1 MKTFS
6 LRLTDIEA
14 EALERL
20 ARVNG
25 LSKNKQ
31 IQALIARAYIEVDE
45 AAQVIMGGLQSIV
58 DGEKCFFCTMAE
70 SVEEA
75 ESAGNHELARTKAEQ
90 AYRQYKYVTE
100 EETGEEVN
108 ENVNDSFD
116 SHAEYILDMLV

>member
-31 IQALIARAYIEVDE
+31 IQALIARAYTEVDSC
-45 AAQVIMGGLQSIV
+45 AQIIMGDLQSIDAV
-58 DGEKCFFCTMAE
+58 EKSLFCTMAE
-70 SVEEA
+70 SAEEA
-75 ESAGNHELARTKAEQ
+75 ESAGNHELARIKAEQ

-100 EETGEEVN
+100 EKAGEEENMN
-108 ENVNDSFD
+108 EICD
-116 SHAEYILDMLV
+116 SHYDYILEILS

>member
-31 IQALIARAYIEVDE
+31 IQALIARAYTEVDSC
-45 AAQVIMGGLQSIV
+45 AHIIMGDLQSI
-58 DGEKCFFCTMAE
+58 DAGEKSLFCTMAE
-70 SVEEA
+70 SVVEA
-75 ESAGNHELARTKAEQ
+75 ESAGDHELARTRAER

-100 EETGEEVN
+100 EKAGEEENMN
-108 ENVNDSFD
+108 EICDSNYD
-116 SHAEYILDMLV
+116 YILEILS

>member
-6 LRLTDIEA
+6 LRLTDLET

-31 IQALIARAYIEVDE
+31 IQALIVRAYIEVDE
-45 AAQVIMGGLQSIV
+45 DAQVIMGDLQSIAA
-58 DGEKCFFCTMAE
+58 GEKSFFCTMAE

-75 ESAGNHELARTKAEQ
+75 YSAGDHELARTKAEQ
-90 AYRQYKYVTE
+90 AYRQYKYITE
-100 EETGEEVN
+100 EKAGEEVN
-108 ENVNDSFD
+108 EHVNKSFD
-116 SHAEYILDMLV
+116 SNAEYILDMLV

>member
-31 IQALIARAYIEVDE
+31 IQALIARAYTEVDST
-45 AAQVIMGGLQSIV
+45 AQIIMGDLQSIDAV
-58 DGEKCFFCTMAE
+58 EESLFCTMAE

-75 ESAGNHELARTKAEQ
+75 YSAGDHELARTKAEQ
-90 AYRQYKYVTE
+90 AYRQYKYITE
-100 EETGEEVN
+100 EKAGEEVS
-108 ENVNDSFD
+108 ENVNKSVD
-116 SHAEYILDMLV
+116 SHAEYILETLA

>member
-31 IQALIARAYIEVDE
+31 IQTLIARAYSEVDCC
-45 AAQVIMGGLQSIV
+45 ARVVMGDLQSID
-58 DGEKCFFCTMAE
+58 DGEKSLFCTMAA

-75 ESAGNHELARTKAEQ
+75 ESAGDHELARTKAEQ

-100 EETGEEVN
+100 EKAGEEENLN
-108 ENVNDSFD
+108 ESCD
-116 SHAEYILDMLV
+116 SHYDYILDIIS

>member
-45 AAQVIMGGLQSIV
+45 GAQIIMNDLQSIV
-58 DGEKCFFCTMAE
+58 ASEKQFFYDMSNAA
-70 SVEEA
+70 EEA
-75 ESAGNHELARTKAEQ
+75 EGAGNHELARTKAKQ
-90 AYRQYKYVTE
+90 AYRQYKYLAE
-100 EETGEEVN
+100 EKTGEEGDV
-108 ENVNDSFD
+108 ERSHFD
-116 SHAEYILDMLV
+116 YILELLS